1 MRRPSE
7 EGWDQRV
14 QWPLVIVSLLF
25 LAAYAWP
32 ILDPDLSLG
41 LRRTL
46 ATVVTLTWVLLTG
59 EFVVRLLLARDR
71 WAFLRHH
78 PLDLAAAVLPFLRP
92 LRLLRLLSLL
102 TLLDRVGRGS
112 LRGRVGLYVGA
123 SVSLIVLTGSLAV
136 LDAERGSSGPIQG
149 YGDALWWS
157 LTTVTTVGYGDLY
170 PVTLTGR
177 VVAGLL
183 MLTGIGVL
191 GTVTAGIAS
200 WLVERVEDLGEQEDL
215 EQGTAPATAT
225 DVQALREEVR
235 QLRRELAARPP
246 VEDADVGV
254 DRSPG

>member
-7 EGWDQRV
+7 EGWDRRV
-14 QWPLVIVSLLF
+14 QWPLVVVSLLF
-25 LAAYAWP
+25 VAAYAWP
-32 ILDPDLSLG
+32 ILDPTLPLA

-46 ATVVTLTWVLLTG
+46 ATVVTLTWVVLTG

-71 WAFLRHH
+71 WRFLRDH
-78 PLDLAAAVLPFLRP
+78 PLDLAAALLPVFRP

-123 SVSLIVLTGSLAV
+123 SVTLIVFTGSLAV
-136 LDAERGSSGPIQG
+136 LDAERGSSGPIQT

-157 LTTVTTVGYGDLY
+157 VETITTVGYGDMY
-170 PVTLTGR
+170 PVTVTGR

-183 MLTGIGVL
+183 MLAGIGVL

-235 QLRRELAARPP
+235 RLREELAARP
-246 VEDADVGV
+246 
-254 DRSPG
+254 SP

>member
-7 EGWDQRV
+7 QGWDRRV
-14 QWPLVIVSLLF
+14 QWPLVVVSLCF
-25 LAAYAWP
+25 VAAYAWP
-32 ILDPDLSLG
+32 ILDPTLPLG

-46 ATVVTLTWVLLTG
+46 STVVTLTWVLLTG

-78 PLDLAAAVLPFLRP
+78 PLDLAAAVLPVLRP

-102 TLLDRVGRGS
+102 SLLDRVGRGS

-123 SVSLIVLTGSLAV
+123 SVTLIVFTASLAV
-136 LDAERGSSGPIQG
+136 LDAERGASGPIQT

-157 LTTVTTVGYGDLY
+157 VETVTTVGYGDMY
-170 PVTLTGR
+170 PVTTTGR

-183 MLTGIGVL
+183 MLAGIGVL

-215 EQGTAPATAT
+215 EQGNAPATAS

-235 QLRRELAARPP
+235 RLREQLDSRHGSPLDPGPP
-246 VEDADVGV
+246 A
-254 DRSPG
+254 